1 MGGEFWLPPI
11 TRSLHYARN
20 GSKLTLT
27 TPSILISIIVIFLS
41 AELKISQGEKMAKY
55 TLIISLV
62 VGVLNFQALGAAWY
76 TENFDKFKN
85 GDIVGQ
91 DDWEIAMN
99 QKTNAQ
105 DISAGLDNYV

>member
-1 MGGEFWLPPI
+1 
-11 TRSLHYARN
+11 
-20 GSKLTLT
+20 
-27 TPSILISIIVIFLS
+27 
-41 AELKISQGEKMAKY
+41 MAKY

-91 DDWEIAMN
+91 DDWNTAMG
-99 QKTNAQ
+99 QKTYQIQGKSSTAR
-105 DISAGLDNYV
+105 